1 MIELLRSP
9 FARRFFLAHLQSQ
22 VGTGAAYVGL
32 VLVAYQRLHSGWAI
46 ALVLL
51 ADFLPGTVLAA
62 PFGALADRMSR
73 RRLVVTADLIRAGAF
88 LGLAVVPSFATTV
101 GLALVAGIGTALFQP
116 AVGAALPGLV
126 APEQRSSAA
135 ALWSAMI
142 NAGVTLGPAVTAAV
156 LLFSSAT
163 AVLAANAAT
172 FAVSALL
179 LASVPL
185 GRGSGSDDELGSG
198 SLWRSTRAGTRAAA
212 AIPGIPALLLIGA
225 CSILAGALMNVAEPL
240 LATGPL
246 HAGKAGY
253 SLLVAVYGIGLVT
266 GSFVSR
272 RSGDRIA
279 SMRRWLLGGLA
290 LNGVGM
296 LGSAVAGSLGWAVV
310 TFALTGLFNAFIM
323 TPELRLFQELV
334 SERLLGRVFGLREML
349 GNVAFVAAFLSAGV
363 LLAVLGPRALFAVG
377 GAGLVVLAGA
387 GALWFRP
394 RPSVAVS
401 PGAVAV
407 EPEAAPS
414 LAA

>member
-1 MIELLRSP
+1 VIELLRFTS
-9 FARRFFLAHLQSQ
+9 ARRFFLAHLQSQ

-88 LGLAVVPSFATTV
+88 LGLAVVSSFAATV
-101 GLALVAGIGTALFQP
+101 ALALVAGIGTALFQP
-116 AVGAALPGLV
+116 AIGAALPGLV
-126 APEQRSSAA
+126 PAEQRSSAA
-135 ALWSAMI
+135 ALWGAMI

-172 FAVSALL
+172 FAVSAAL
-179 LASVPL
+179 LATVPI
-185 GRGSGSDDELGSG
+185 GRGSRSDDLGSG
-198 SLWRSTRAGTRAAA
+198 SLWGSTRAGARAAT

-272 RSGDRIA
+272 KSGDRIG

-296 LGSAVAGSLGWAVV
+296 LASAAAGSLGWAVV
-310 TFALTGLFNAFIM
+310 TFAFTGLFNAFIM

-349 GNVAFVAAFLSAGV
+349 ANVAFVTAFLGAGV
-363 LLAVLGPRALFAVG
+363 VLALLGPRALFAVG

-394 RPSVAVS
+394 RLEEPAVS
-401 PGAVAV
+401 RTVAV

>member
-1 MIELLRSP
+1 
-9 FARRFFLAHLQSQ
+9 
-22 VGTGAAYVGL
+22 
-32 VLVAYQRLHSGWAI
+32 
-46 ALVLL
+46 
-51 ADFLPGTVLAA
+51 
-62 PFGALADRMSR
+62 
-73 RRLVVTADLIRAGAF
+73 
-88 LGLAVVPSFATTV
+88 
-101 GLALVAGIGTALFQP
+101 
-116 AVGAALPGLV
+116 
-126 APEQRSSAA
+126 
-135 ALWSAMI
+135 
-142 NAGVTLGPAVTAAV
+142 V

-179 LASVPL
+179 LATVPL
-185 GRGSGSDDELGSG
+185 GRGSGPDDELGSG
-198 SLWRSTRAGTRAAA
+198 SLWRSTRAGVRAAA

-253 SLLVAVYGIGLVT
+253 SLLVAVYGVGLVT

-272 RSGDRIA
+272 KSGDRIA
-279 SMRRWLLGGLA
+279 TMRRWLLGGLA

-296 LGSAVAGSLGWAVV
+296 LASAAAGSLGWAVV
-310 TFALTGLFNAFIM
+310 TFACTGLFNAFIM

-334 SERLLGRVFGLREML
+334 AERLLGRVFGLREML
-349 GNVAFVAAFLSAGV
+349 GNVAFVAAFLSAGL
-363 LLAVLGPRALFAVG
+363 LLALLGPRALFAVG